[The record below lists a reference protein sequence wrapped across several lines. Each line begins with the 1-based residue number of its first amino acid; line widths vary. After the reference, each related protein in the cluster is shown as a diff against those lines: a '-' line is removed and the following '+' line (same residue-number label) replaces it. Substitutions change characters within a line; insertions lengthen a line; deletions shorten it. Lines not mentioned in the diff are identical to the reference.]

1 MAAAEIQFA
10 QRLAS
15 NEKRFRDRAVKKLR
29 RYLSARSQRLSGGFS
44 QDELLKIWKGIF
56 YCMWMQDK
64 PLLQEELAESI
75 AQLVHTFRNLDAKFL
90 FLETFFQT
98 MNREWNGIDRLRMDK
113 FYTLI
118 RLVLRQFLQELKST
132 GWDESVVGRFLRCV
146 TDEVLNTARNAAP
159 SGVRYHFIDIYLQ
172 ELAKVGTEQLT
183 AEQNLKFIEPFC
195 RIAAKTK
202 DRTLFHMITQGIFEM
217 MVDQAPF
224 AIEDLMD
231 ELQASEDED
240 TWAEELRSSPESVK
254 PPKPLPKIN
263 GSASGEDAGLVKLGG
278 AAEGPKQSHNIND
291 VGPVLQF
298 DYGAVADHLFQLSS
312 RAGTPTH
319 NRKCLYKLVRK
330 FRDLA
335 EGIFPQDAIPCN
347 SSSDE
352 EDEDDFNWR
361 KKKRKQRL
369 QRAVLGKDEGVDK
382 KKPGKGKNKK
392 KRCPK
397 GRLPSGAGENEGS
410 TEGADKEV
418 SETKA
423 GSLRELLKKKK
434 RRLIVVDGSLTP
446 ESAVGG
452 SDEPRTESQRQE
464 NVEKEQVIKSEADLP
479 PLPGT
484 ADSVTLVSKRK
495 RKRKKKVLPQVPLS
509 NGTSWPEGSTPKEPV
524 VCKKVKRDV
533 VKLQKQSK
541 KAAGGSEVPASQ
553 PGVRSKRK
561 AAEQCVELGKK
572 LKLRSSPGVTVDDAR
587 PNVPIPAPS
596 ATEPCAFVKF
606 ESIPVPKPLFFRRVG
621 GVKSTPR
628 RRRKEIKTM
637 STSHA
642 KKVRFGLRKNT
653 TAEFKRT
660 DKSILVS
667 PAGTSRV
674 AFDPKQQP
682 RHSVLKANSSPGS
695 PSVLRHK
702 RVSFTTSKWPLAM
715 GL

>member
-1 MAAAEIQFA
+1 MAAVEAAEIQFA

-64 PLLQEELAESI
+64 PLLQQELAESI

-113 FYTLI
+113 FYTLV
-118 RLVLRQFLQELKST
+118 RLVLRQFLEELKSMS
-132 GWDESVVGRFLRCV
+132 WDESVVSRFLRCV
-146 TDEVLNTARNAAP
+146 TGEVMSSAGNAAP
-159 SGVRYHFIDIYLQ
+159 SGIRYHFIDIYLQ

-202 DRTLFHMITQGIFEM
+202 DRILFHMIYQGIFEI

-224 AIEDLMD
+224 AIEDLMN

-240 TWAEELRSSPESVK
+240 ESAEELRSSPEIVK
-254 PPKPLPKIN
+254 PTTPSAKVN
-263 GSASGEDAGLVKLGG
+263 GSTEECVVLPELDGAG
-278 AAEGPKQSHNIND
+278 EGPKHSRYVND

-298 DYGAVADHLFQLSS
+298 DYGAVADRLFQLSS

-319 NRKCLYKLVRK
+319 NRKRLYKLVRK

-335 EGIFPQDAIPCN
+335 EGIFPEDAVPCDM
-347 SSSDE
+347 SSDE

-369 QRAVLGKDEGVDK
+369 EKAVTGKEEGIGK
-382 KKPGKGKNKK
+382 KKAVKGKNKK

-397 GRLPSGAGENEGS
+397 GRRPSGTGESEGPS
-410 TEGADKEV
+410 EGVVKEV
-418 SETKA
+418 PDTKA
-423 GSLRELLKKKK
+423 GSLREPVRKKKK
-434 RRLIVVDGSLTP
+434 RSILVAGAVTLEG
-446 ESAVGG
+446 AVGG
-452 SDEPRTESQRQE
+452 SDEPSRGQDHLAKR
-464 NVEKEQVIKSEADLP
+464 KQVRKCKPDPRPVTS
-479 PLPGT
+479 PGD
-484 ADSVTLVSKRK
+484 AVSKRK
-495 RKRKKKVLPQVPLS
+495 KKKASLS
-509 NGTSWPEGSTPKEPV
+509 NGTSWPEGSSPKEPV

-533 VKLQKQSK
+533 VKLQRQSK
-541 KAAGGSEVPASQ
+541 KPAVGSEAPVSRA
-553 PGVRSKRK
+553 GVRSKRK
-561 AAEQCVELGKK
+561 AAELCVGIGKK
-572 LKLRSSPGVTVDDAR
+572 LKMKRSPAVAQDEAR
-587 PNVPIPAPS
+587 PNVVIPALS
-596 ATEPCAFVKF
+596 AAEPCAFAKF
-606 ESIPVPKPLFFRRVG
+606 ESAPVPKPIFIRKVG
-621 GVKSTPR
+621 GVNSTPR
-628 RRRKEIKTM
+628 PRRRKEIKIR
-637 STSHA
+637 STST

-682 RHSVLKANSSPGS
+682 RYSVLKANYTPNCSPL
-695 PSVLRHK
+695 LRRK
-702 RVSFTTSKWPLAM
+702 PDSLTTSKRPTAM
-715 GL
+715 DFF